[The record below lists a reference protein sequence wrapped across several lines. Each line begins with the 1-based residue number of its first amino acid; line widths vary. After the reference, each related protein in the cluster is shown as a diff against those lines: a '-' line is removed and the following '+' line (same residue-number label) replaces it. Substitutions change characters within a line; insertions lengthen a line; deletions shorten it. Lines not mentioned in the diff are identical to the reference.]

1 MTVLN
6 YRSVCVP
13 R

>member
-6 YRSVCVP
+6 L
-13 R
+13 

>member
-6 YRSVCVP
+6 GD
-13 R
+13 

>member
-6 YRSVCVP
+6 
-13 R
+13 

>member
-6 YRSVCVP
+6 S
-13 R
+13 

>member
-6 YRSVCVP
+6 CGGYFIK
-13 R
+13 